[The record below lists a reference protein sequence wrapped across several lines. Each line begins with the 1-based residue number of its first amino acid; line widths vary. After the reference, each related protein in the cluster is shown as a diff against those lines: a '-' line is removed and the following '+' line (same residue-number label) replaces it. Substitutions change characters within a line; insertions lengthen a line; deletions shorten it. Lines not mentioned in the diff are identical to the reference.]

1 MPILAAST
9 SENESTVVLLIISPY
24 QQTAEPFG
32 AIYCDWYP
40 LLQNYSGEKQQGILR
55 IMVLRVLGVLGY
67 LQVFLKQDIATSGSI
82 KKASWSKQG
91 GGLVRMMPKEQNS
104 VAEDARYMRELCFGQ
119 QLGEKAF
126 AASGFAVHVLGLHI
140 LWF

>member
-40 LLQNYSGEKQQGILR
+40 LLQNHSGEKQQGMLW
-55 IMVLRVLGVLGY
+55 IMVLRDSGPEWAEIPPHVPEGR
-67 LQVFLKQDIATSGSI
+67 QATSDSM

-91 GGLVRMMPKEQNS
+91 GG
-104 VAEDARYMRELCFGQ
+104 
-119 QLGEKAF
+119 
-126 AASGFAVHVLGLHI
+126 
-140 LWF
+140 

>member
-9 SENESTVVLLIISPY
+9 SENEFTVVLLIISPY

-40 LLQNYSGEKQQGILR
+40 LLQNYSGEKQQEILW
-55 IMVLRVLGVLGY
+55 IMVL
-67 LQVFLKQDIATSGSI
+67 SGSGLEWAGTPTHVLEVGHRHSM

-91 GGLVRMMPKEQNS
+91 GGIVRMMPKEQNS
-104 VAEDARYMRELCFGQ
+104 VSEDARCMRELCFGQ
-119 QLGEKAF
+119 HLGGKAF
-126 AASGFAVHVLGLHI
+126 AESGFAVHVLGLHI
-140 LWF
+140 L